1 MLRWSNLVHGCSW
14 EAHWVTHGWTW
25 KRNWHGIG
33 CWHWHRWH
41 WLLSGVNWVLDL
53 HLHIL
58 VAVAISL
65 SLEVSTSLTLGGV
78 LVLAVG
84 AILISLILLVLLV
97 VVLIL
102 VLAVTALASVRVHSI
117 WLHVHHQ
124 SSDNLGELIQVLVL
138 ESSILF
144 LLVTIKVLFVS
155 SVFVLEV
162 TVLLDF
168 VMVDIES
175 SSANC
180 QILSVLYELSSVRGL
195 VANEGIWA
203 LSLGG
208 FKNSDGL
215 NFSEASEKLLER
227 FFSFLCIETF
237 NIKIA
242 SLF

>member
-1 MLRWSNLVHGCSW
+1 
-14 EAHWVTHGWTW
+14 
-25 KRNWHGIG
+25 
-33 CWHWHRWH
+33 
-41 WLLSGVNWVLDL
+41 LLSGVNWVLDL

-102 VLAVTALASVRVHSI
+102 VLAVTAMASVWIHSL

-124 SSDNLGELIQVLVL
+124 TPDNLGELIQVLVL
-138 ESSILF
+138 ESSVLF
-144 LLVTIKVLFVS
+144 LLMTIKVLNVS
-155 SVFVLEV
+155 SAFVFEV
-162 TVLLDF
+162 TLLLDL
-168 VMVDIES
+168 VMINVES
-175 SSANC
+175 SIANS

-208 FKNSDGL
+208 FKDSDGL
-215 NFSEASEKLLER
+215 NFSEALEKLLER
-227 FFSFLCIETF
+227 FFSLI
-237 NIKIA
+237 
-242 SLF
+242 